1 MIAIIAKL
9 SHFYMHESCGQ
20 CTPCREG
27 TGWIY
32 RIISKMVTG
41 QSSLKELD
49 TLKSIINNIEGKTI
63 CGLGDAATW
72 VIKGLLKNYDYD
84 IKERILKYQSNSNN
98 AKIDNITL

>member
-1 MIAIIAKL
+1 
-9 SHFYMHESCGQ
+9 
-20 CTPCREG
+20 
-27 TGWIY
+27 
-32 RIISKMVTG
+32 MVTG